1 MLTLK
6 KLLTAEEFAQLPG
19 HEDAELIDG
28 HVIPARLSSPALGM
42 ITLELGMRIGNWLE
56 QNKLGIAGVEG
67 GFILRRNPDRTRG
80 PDAWFIRTERVPE
93 VQPEGFWEIAP
104 DMIAEIISSSDTL
117 DAIKEKLEDYFAAGT
132 QLAWLIYPR
141 FKQVEAHTPDGTMRI
156 FRVDDVLEAKNL
168 MPGFQCA
175 VNELFEEQP

>member
-1 MLTLK
+1 MVVATK
-6 KLLTAEEFAQLPG
+6 RLTAEEFAQLPG

-28 HVIPARLSSPALGM
+28 EVIQTVPPSPSHGM
-42 ITLELGMRIGNWLE
+42 IAIELGMHL
-56 QNKLGIAGVEG
+56 KLWIKQTKAGIAGIEG

-80 PDAWFIRTERVPE
+80 PDAWFIRAERVPE

-104 DMIAEIISSSDTL
+104 DMIAEIISSSDT
-117 DAIKEKLEDYFAAGT
+117 AEVIKEKLEDYFAAGT

-141 FKQVEAHTPDGTMRI
+141 FKQVEAHTPDGIMRI
-156 FRVDDVLEAKNL
+156 FRAGDVLEAKDL

-175 VNELFEEQP
+175 VNELFGAQT

>member
-28 HVIPARLSSPALGM
+28 EVIQTVPPSPSHGM
-42 ITLELGMRIGNWLE
+42 IAIELGMHL
-56 QNKLGIAGVEG
+56 KLWIKQTKAGIAGIEG

-104 DMIAEIISSSDTL
+104 DMIAEIISSSDT
-117 DAIKEKLEDYFAAGT
+117 AEVIKEKLEDYFSAGT

-141 FKQVEAHTPDGTMRI
+141 FKQVEAHTPDGIMRI
-156 FRVDDVLEAKNL
+156 FRVDDVLEVKEL

-175 VNELFEEQP
+175 VSELFDA